1 MSNIYRLVY
10 TDSSGT
16 SHVLGV
22 SGTGKTDLPGS
33 SPDAEYSIN
42 NASLDRK
49 LRDPN
54 VLKIR
59 GESSLLGNIP
69 LTKSEFDGDEPE
81 LFWQGWDETN
91 SEWFNEFRGYAESR
105 GSINQ
110 DGEFAVKL
118 YSHMKYLAER
128 EISVSVSSLTSL
140 DSILEQGL
148 PSDYV
153 VEVPSDVTP
162 VELADYSIS
171 DQGQVFFRELTRPYE
186 YTLAFTGEV
195 DTNGNNIVRYQ
206 PLGYGGILETITG
219 KRDSV
224 DGDLDGLFKEWEK
237 ADTKNVVN
245 KFRVEAVDPSGN
257 KIEETVTDSSS
268 ISEYGERFD
277 SISIDYP
284 LSGAS
289 DAQEIGNSLLN
300 PQPGEGGKVRIP
312 RIDGDLTNG
321 TFEVIDSQR
330 NIDDAFT
337 CVKQKSFYPENTTY
351 LTFEF
356 EGPEEAQ
363 AQKNVDIRN
372 ERASLSTVNQQN
384 LGSTTFSGTTG
395 GDTSNAERDPNDNG
409 VEGNTSN
416 AQRDPNDNGITI
428 GTENGQ
434 NINVVD
440 ERRDS
445 FDTTI
450 PNSETSIAESNDVDG
465 NWTPMTL
472 EALYHVVGFAFNQ
485 DGTNGKSIRV
495 SIDAYPDEGDGTPD
509 ILNFRSIFVDKMD
522 NTGASG
528 FSQGGLGFPDSS
540 WIKQITIGVRGQNY
554 GGAEPFYGLRAIG
567 SGVTSTA
574 IDGSFYAYA
583 ITHSHPI
590 EEDDIRVVDSTNH
603 PHPDDVRVVDST
615 EHSDH
620 GTSGSTD
627 DLQAD
632 IESTEKTN
640 R

>member
-10 TDSSGT
+10 TDSDGD

-22 SGTGKTDLPGS
+22 SGTGKTDLPGD

-42 NASLDRK
+42 NAVLNRR

-54 VLKIR
+54 TLKIR

-69 LTKSEFDGDEPE
+69 LTKSEFEGDEPE
-81 LFWQGWDETN
+81 LFWQGWDESS

-148 PSDYV
+148 PSGYV
-153 VEVPSDVTP
+153 VEVPSDVSP
-162 VELADYSIS
+162 VELADYSII

-195 DTNGNNIVRYQ
+195 DTDGNNIVRYQ

-268 ISEYGERFD
+268 IDEYGERFD

-372 ERASLSTVNQQN
+372 ERASLSTVSEQN

-395 GDTSNAERDPNDNG
+395 GDTSFAERDPNDNG
-409 VEGNTSN
+409 IS
-416 AQRDPNDNGITI
+416 I
-428 GTENGQ
+428 GTESGE

-440 ERRDS
+440 ERGDN
-445 FDTTI
+445 FDTSI
-450 PNSETSIAESNDVDG
+450 DNSQNSIAESLDENDD
-465 NWTPMTL
+465 WTPMTL
-472 EALYHVVGFAFNQ
+472 EALYHVISFTFHQ
-485 DGTNGKSIRV
+485 DGTDGKSIRV
-495 SIDAYPDEGDGTPD
+495 AIDGYPDDGSGSPD
-509 ILNFRSIFVDKMD
+509 TVNGISVLVDRMD

-528 FSQGGLGFPDSS
+528 FTQGGLGFPDMS
-540 WIKQITIGVRGQNY
+540 WSNQVTLGVRGPNSP
-554 GGAEPFYGLRAIG
+554 GAKPFYGLRAIG
-567 SGVTSTA
+567 SGTTSTD

-583 ITHSHPI
+583 ITHNHPI
-590 EEDDIRVVDSTNH
+590 AEDDIRVVDST
-603 PHPDDVRVVDST
+603 D
-615 EHSDH
+615 HSDH

-632 IESTEKTN
+632 IEATDKTN